1 MNWSGCVGYQN
12 DAVFC
17 ALEGYY
23 GDGDSEV
30 PGDTTF
36 YDMRLKDLNLQNV
49 EFNWEED
56 IDEVAEGYLSGLDVQ
71 IHSDSMV
78 TLHTAN

>member
-1 MNWSGCVGYQN
+1 MMRS
-12 DAVFC
+12 F
-17 ALEGYY
+17 ALLK
-23 GDGDSEV
+23 DTMSMATQKCR
-30 PGDTTF
+30 GDTTF

-49 EFNWEED
+49 EFNCEED

>member
-1 MNWSGCVGYQN
+1 MKGKSTSSGGILLM
-12 DAVFC
+12 AVV
-17 ALEGYY
+17 LMG
-23 GDGDSEV
+23 SVIV

-36 YDMRLKDLNLQNV
+36 HDMRLKDLNLQNV

-71 IHSDSMV
+71 IYSDSMV